1 MSGSTFGNIFKITTW
16 GESHGK
22 GVGVVVDGCP
32 AGLHLCEEDIQ
43 LYLNRR
49 KPGQSKFTTPRKED
63 DEVEILSGVFERKTT
78 GTPISMVVRNKNQ
91 KSKDYSEIAS
101 YYRPGHADFCF
112 DAKYGFRDYR
122 GGGRSS
128 GRETI
133 GRVAAGAIAAKL
145 LKQMNID
152 FLTYTKSIGPVSID
166 STKFNKDE
174 INNNSLYMPDK
185 DAAQEAESY
194 LEECLHNRNS
204 AGGIAECIVT
214 GLPVG
219 LGDPVFDKI
228 DANLAKAIMSIGAV
242 KGFEIG
248 DGFDVSASTG
258 LSNNDAF
265 VMNNGKI
272 TKATNHSGG
281 TLGGM
286 TDGSPLIFRAA
297 FKPTP
302 SIASLQKTVN
312 KSDEEIEISI
322 KGRHDPIIVP
332 RAIVV
337 VEAMAALVIAD
348 ALLCNMTSKVDS
360 IIDFYKN

>member
-32 AGLHLCEEDIQ
+32 AGLPLCEEDIQ

-78 GTPISMVVRNKNQ
+78 GTPISMVVWNKNQ